1 MARMQQTAALALFD
15 PTCDAIGGGGAVQPR
30 LKQIRSPRTGAMAG
44 QGALDHHAAARGK
57 LGSVAKKAVLA
68 NAALCGQGGG
78 FVLGQQVKAGG
89 EAARGKVNAQAG
101 VLYSSSGRGAGT
113 VCSDKGLGAVQ
124 AKADAAASRALPWR
138 ACAPGQRV
146 VTVGAHQPTC

>member
-57 LGSVAKKAVLA
+57 LGSVAEKAVFTDA
-68 NAALCGQGGG
+68 TLCRQGGG
-78 FVLGQQVKAGG
+78 FILGQQVKAGG
-89 EAARGKVNAQAG
+89 EAAGGKVDAQAG
-101 VLYSSSGRGAGT
+101 VLYSGGDSGAST
-113 VCSDKGLGAVQ
+113 VCSHKGLGAV
-124 AKADAAASRALPWR
+124 
-138 ACAPGQRV
+138 
-146 VTVGAHQPTC
+146 